1 MPDIFVLALGVFA
14 AVLAAINA
22 IQVFLGRQLVRPS
35 ASRRSAPQLR
45 AESGAAAVAM
55 LGVSLAAF
63 GMLGSGLLSALGLLV
78 TVVGWAALTVTRRRF
93 AARA

>member
-1 MPDIFVLALGVFA
+1 MPDMCVLALGVFA
-14 AVLAAINA
+14 GVLAAINTLQ
-22 IQVFLGRQLVRPS
+22 ILLGRQLIRPS

-63 GMLGSGLLSALGLLV
+63 GMLGNGLLSALGLLV
-78 TVVGWAALTVTRRRF
+78 TVVGWVALTVTRRRF
-93 AARA
+93 AART

>member
-14 AVLAAINA
+14 ALPAAINTL
-22 IQVFLGRQLVRPS
+22 QVFLGRQLIKPS
-35 ASRRSAPQLR
+35 TSRRSAPQLR
-45 AESGAAAVAM
+45 AESGAAAMAM

-78 TVVGWAALTVTRRRF
+78 TVVGWVALTLTRRRF